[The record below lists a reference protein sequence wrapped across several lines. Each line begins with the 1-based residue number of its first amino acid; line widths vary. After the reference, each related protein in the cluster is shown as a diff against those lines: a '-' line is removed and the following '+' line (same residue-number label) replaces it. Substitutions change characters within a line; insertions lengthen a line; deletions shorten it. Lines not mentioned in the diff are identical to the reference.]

1 MNDLHVDV
9 RLQRGSFDR
18 HVQLALP
25 GQQLS
30 VLFGASGTGKTS
42 LLRAIAGLDRH
53 PNALI
58 TAGGEVWQSPQHFV
72 PTHRRSLGYVFQED
86 NLFPHLTVA
95 GNLALAQRH
104 AAIAADTLQAV
115 IDQLQLGP
123 LLSRHP
129 WQLSGGERQKV
140 AIARAL
146 ALQPRLLLLDEPLS
160 AVDEAFKQ
168 QLLPEL
174 KRLLQQSGITSV
186 YVTHSSAEAA
196 ALADYLVFFS
206 TDSPTIAAPS
216 AELLTNLALPLA
228 HRADAESVLQAR
240 VRLHD
245 ADFGLLALTCGE
257 HELWVGG
264 AALMPGQAVRLRVQ
278 AQDVSLTRTQPR
290 DTSILNVLPVTIRA
304 LAMHD
309 DHTCTVQLA
318 LGEQLLLARLTRRSV
333 AMLDLR
339 VGEQVYA
346 QIKGVAVLR

>member
-1 MNDLHVDV
+1 MNDLQVDV
-9 RLQRGSFDR
+9 RLLRGSFDR

-30 VLFGASGTGKTS
+30 VLYGASGTGKTS

-53 PNALI
+53 SN
-58 TAGGEVWQSPQHFV
+58 TTVTVGDEVWQSPQHFV
-72 PTHRRSLGYVFQED
+72 PTHRRSIGYVFQED

-95 GNLALAQRH
+95 GNLALAQH
-104 AAIAADTLQAV
+104 DAALTANTLQTL
-115 IDQLQLGP
+115 IEQLQLGP
-123 LLSRHP
+123 LLTRYP

-146 ALQPRLLLLDEPLS
+146 ALKPRLLLLDEPLS
-160 AVDEAFKQ
+160 AIDEAFKQ

-174 KRLLQQSGITSV
+174 KRLLQHSGITSV
-186 YVTHSSAEAA
+186 YVTHASAELA
-196 ALADYLVFFS
+196 ALADYIVYFS
-206 TDSPTIAAPS
+206 ADAAPIGAVS
-216 AELLTNLALPLA
+216 AELLTNLSLPLA
-228 HRADAESVLQAR
+228 HRADAESVLQAQ
-240 VRLHD
+240 VRFHD
-245 ADFGLLALTCGE
+245 AEFGLLALTCGE

-264 AALMPGQAVRLRVQ
+264 AALTPGQSVRLRVQ

-290 DTSILNVLPVTIRA
+290 DTSILNVLPVSIRA

-309 DHTCTVQLA
+309 DHTCTAQLA
-318 LGEQLLLARLTRRSV
+318 LGQQLLLARLTRRSV

-346 QIKGVAVLR
+346 QIKGVAVLH